1 MLRLPKRCV
10 ALIAG
15 AVVLF
20 LSISHVSGLRADEPA
35 VFKAGAFAQ
44 DITPEKFPISVNG
57 NMTDVLAEGAAD
69 PLHARCLVLDDGRT
83 AIAMVVVDSCMV
95 PREIHEAAKELAN
108 KATGIPKSNILISAT
123 HAHSCPTLGGVFQ
136 SDPDLAYVEFLKK
149 KIAEGITT
157 AWKKRAPAKLGFGVA
172 KDASQLFN
180 RRWKLKQPS
189 SSTNPFGKL
198 DQVRMNPGL
207 GNPEVSESTGIIDPE
222 ISLISVRTA
231 DDKPLALY
239 ATYSLHYVG
248 GTPPKTVS
256 GDYFAVY
263 CERMT
268 QLLGATTSNPDF
280 VAMISNGTS
289 GDVNNVNYGASSLP
303 NRTTMGQIKV
313 VAESVAQASYAVY
326 GGISHS
332 DKVTLVA
339 AEADLQLAVRKPS
352 NEDIAY
358 AKEVLSTAGEF
369 PYKTMKAIYARETMK
384 LIDYPATVPVKVQV
398 LKVGPVAV
406 YSIPCEVFTEIGLEI
421 KEKSPVKPC
430 FTVSLANGYN
440 GYLPTPRQHEWG
452 GYETWRARSSY
463 LEEQAS
469 VKIVAKL
476 LELANGLGK

>member
-1 MLRLPKRCV
+1 MVQWLIRRC
-10 ALIAG
+10 ALLACMSVVSLVVSGAG
-15 AVVLF
+15 
-20 LSISHVSGLRADEPA
+20 GLRADDAA

-57 NMTDVLAEGAAD
+57 NMSDVLAKRAAD
-69 PLHARCLVLDDGRT
+69 PLHARCLVMDDGKHT
-83 AIAMVVVDSCMV
+83 LAMVVVDSCMV
-95 PREIHEAAKELAN
+95 PREIHEAAKDLAN

-136 SDPDLAYVEFLKK
+136 SEPDHAYVEFLKK

-157 AWKKRAPAKLGFGVA
+157 AWKRRAPAKLGFGVA
-172 KDASQLFN
+172 KDPSQLFN

-198 DQVRMNPGL
+198 DLVRMNPGL
-207 GNPEVSESTGIIDPE
+207 GSPDVSESTGIIDPE

-231 DDKPLALY
+231 DDKPMALY

-248 GTPPKTVS
+248 GVPSEAVS

-268 QLLGATTSNPDF
+268 QLLGATTSNPEF

-289 GDVNNVNYGASSLP
+289 GDVNNVNFGATSLP
-303 NRTTMGQIKV
+303 TRTTMGQIKV
-313 VAESVAQASYAVY
+313 VAESVAQASFAVY
-326 GGISHS
+326 GGIQHT
-332 DKVTLVA
+332 DKVSLGA
-339 AEADLQLAVRKPS
+339 AEADLQLGVRKP
-352 NEDIAY
+352 NDADLAY
-358 AKEVLSTAGEF
+358 AKDVLSTSGEF

-384 LIDYPATVPVKVQV
+384 LVDYPATVPVKVQV
-398 LKVGPVAV
+398 LKVGPVLV
-406 YSIPCEVFTEIGLEI
+406 YSIPCEVFTEIGLEL

-476 LELANGLGK
+476 LELSAGLGK

>member
-1 MLRLPKRCV
+1 MVRLLMRRV
-10 ALIAG
+10 AMMASAG
-15 AVVLF
+15 LCVVLAAAVGGV
-20 LSISHVSGLRADEPA
+20 HADDAA

-57 NMTDVLAEGAAD
+57 NMTDVLAQGAAD
-69 PLHARCLVLDDGRT
+69 PLHARCLVLDDGKT
-83 AIAMVVVDSCMV
+83 TIAMVVVDSCMV

-123 HAHSCPTLGGVFQ
+123 HAHSCPTLGAVFQ
-136 SDPDLAYVEFLKK
+136 SEPDLAYIEFLKK

-172 KDASQLFN
+172 KDPSQLFN

-189 SSTNPFGKL
+189 SSSNPFGKL
-198 DQVRMNPGL
+198 DMVRMNPGL
-207 GNPEVSESTGIIDPE
+207 GSPDVSESTGIIDPE
-222 ISLISVRTA
+222 IGLISVRTA

-248 GTPPKTVS
+248 GTPPGAVS
-256 GDYFAVY
+256 ADYFAVY

-268 QLLGATTSNPDF
+268 QLLGATTSNPEF

-289 GDVNNVNYGASSLP
+289 GDVNNVNFGASSLP

-313 VAESVAQASYAVY
+313 VAESVAQASFAVY

-332 DKVTLVA
+332 EKVTLGA
-339 AEADLQLAVRKPS
+339 AETDLQLAVRKPS
-352 NEDIAY
+352 DEDVAM
-358 AKEVLSTAGEF
+358 AKETLSMSGEF
-369 PYKTMKAIYARETMK
+369 PYKTMKAVYARETLK
-384 LIDYPATVPVKVQV
+384 LVDFPATVPVKVQV

-406 YSIPCEVFTEIGLEI
+406 YSIPCEVFTEIGLEL

-430 FTVSLANGYN
+430 FSVSLANGYN
-440 GYLPTPRQHEWG
+440 GYLPTPRQHEWA

-476 LELANGLGK
+476 LELAGSLAK